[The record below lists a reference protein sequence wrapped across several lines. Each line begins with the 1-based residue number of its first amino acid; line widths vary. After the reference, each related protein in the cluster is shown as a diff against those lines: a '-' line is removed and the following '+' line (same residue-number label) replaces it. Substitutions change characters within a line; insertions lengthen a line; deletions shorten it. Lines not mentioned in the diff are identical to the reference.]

1 MERNVEERKKLIY
14 DLMNGTL
21 EFKDN
26 PPEECKY
33 VEDEFLE
40 GKVCEQAYTEIMD
53 AYQRLCQRLGGRGE
67 EDEDIEI
74 IIDKYEVIT
83 ETLCM
88 KMFDY
93 GVSFSHILNKHS
105 SDSKKSKN
113 E

>member
-1 MERNVEERKKLIY
+1 MKRVMEERKKLIY

-40 GKVCEQAYTEIMD
+40 GKVCEQAYTEIMN
-53 AYQRLCQRLGGRGE
+53 AYHRLCERLGMDGK

-93 GVSFSHILNKHS
+93 GVLFSGLLDK
-105 SDSKKSKN
+105 
-113 E
+113 

>member
-1 MERNVEERKKLIY
+1 MNRVMEVRKKLIY

-33 VEDEFLE
+33 VEDEFSE
-40 GKVCEQAYTEIMD
+40 GKICEQAYTEIMN
-53 AYQRLCQRLGGRGE
+53 AYQRLCQRLGVDGE

-83 ETLCM
+83 ENLCM

-93 GVSFSHILNKHS
+93 GVLCTKLL
-105 SDSKKSKN
+105 DK
-113 E
+113 